1 MNYNGLNHN
10 GKFTNLFQY
19 PINNV
24 NRMEITPNFNNILPT
39 NNQNYIG
46 GLPFS
51 REIVPSFSTKNRNP
65 LKTGIVGNSPEQ
77 MAYYSEDYHNA
88 NFYSYPQIPFHRPN
102 IQYIA
107 QTAPYYAN
115 MIDGERLGFIRPN

>member
-46 GLPFS
+46 GLPF
-51 REIVPSFSTKNRNP
+51 
-65 LKTGIVGNSPEQ
+65 
-77 MAYYSEDYHNA
+77 
-88 NFYSYPQIPFHRPN
+88 RP
-102 IQYIA
+102 
-107 QTAPYYAN
+107 
-115 MIDGERLGFIRPN
+115 RLITLIW